1 LAKQFLILNKNYAG
15 NRIQGKRNYQE
26 DDFGFDNSQPNDF
39 LMIVAD
45 GMGGHQG
52 GAVASSCAV
61 KGFMDTYHA
70 VSGRAATR
78 LYKAL
83 QQANFQLALK
93 AQSKAELKGM
103 GCTFVGVAIH
113 DEQLEWISVGDSPL
127 WLYSAGQLH
136 RLNADHSMKPLLQE
150 QVRRGKLSPEVLA
163 IHPDRNM
170 LLSALAGTKIEL
182 IDQSSTPIELYPDD
196 RVLLA
201 SDGIFTLSDAEIGK
215 ILGKP
220 LPAKK
225 LVNELLKAVNKKGKH
240 AQDNTTVLVVDISDE
255 IPPVKKTNFWRWQT
269 GFLLFLFLCSLI
281 LLWAT
286 VT

>member
-1 LAKQFLILNKNYAG
+1 
-15 NRIQGKRNYQE
+15 
-26 DDFGFDNSQPNDF
+26 
-39 LMIVAD
+39 
-45 GMGGHQG
+45 
-52 GAVASSCAV
+52 
-61 KGFMDTYHA
+61 MDSYHA

-93 AQSKAELKGM
+93 AQSKTELKGM

-255 IPPVKKTNFWRWQT
+255 IPPVKKQT
-269 GFLLFLFLCSLI
+269 FGVGKRAFYSFYSYV
-281 LLWAT
+281 A
-286 VT
+286 